1 MNTFGSSLSRV
12 AVIGN
17 YLPRQCGIATFTT
30 DLCESIVAQY
40 PDLTCLALPVN
51 DRPDGYAYPERV
63 RFELAQHDLTSYQR
77 AADFLNMNNIEVVC
91 LQHEYGI
98 FGGPAGSHILAL
110 LRELRMP
117 VVTTLHGT
125 DVTLL
130 SQDRTLFDLVRFGL
144 LHSDAVTAV
153 SRSLAA
159 QTEARFGLERPIH
172 CIHNFV
178 DPHVFRPAER
188 PDLRRALAPNGEPIL
203 LHVSNFRPVKR
214 VADVLRVFARV
225 RTKVAARLVLVGE
238 GPDAWEARQL
248 TETLGIA
255 PHVVFLG
262 KQDDVVPLYQV
273 ADLFLLPSQQ
283 ESFGLAALEAM
294 ACGVPVI
301 ASDAGGIPEVV
312 LDGETGFLRPV
323 GDVEGMAEAAVRV
336 LSDDALHQRLSRQAV
351 ARARSAFS
359 MADKVKEYERL
370 YQSLC
375 EGEPV

>member
-1 MNTFGSSLSRV
+1 MRIGISCHPTVGGSGALAAELGKALGRRGHEVHFIVSDIPFRLGAFDPHVQVHEVDVVSYPVWRT
-12 AVIGN
+12 
-17 YLPRQCGIATFTT
+17 PT
-30 DLCESIVAQY
+30 DLALAAWMARVMEQHRIDVLHVHY
-40 PDLTCLALPVN
+40 ALPFAVCAFLA
-51 DRPDGYAYPERV
+51 RQMAPRRRV
-63 RFELAQHDLTSYQR
+63 
-77 AADFLNMNNIEVVC
+77 
-91 LQHEYGI
+91 
-98 FGGPAGSHILAL
+98 
-110 LRELRMP
+110 P

-312 LDGETGFLRPV
+312 RDGETGFLRPV

>member
-1 MNTFGSSLSRV
+1 MRIGISCHPTVGGSGALAAELGKALGRRGHEV
-12 AVIGN
+12 H
-17 YLPRQCGIATFTT
+17 F
-30 DLCESIVAQY
+30 IVSDIPFRLGAFDPHVQVHEVDVVSY
-40 PDLTCLALPVN
+40 PVWRTPIDLALAAWMARVMEQHRI
-51 DRPDGYAYPERV
+51 DVLHVHYALPFAVCAFLARQMAPRRRV
-63 RFELAQHDLTSYQR
+63 
-77 AADFLNMNNIEVVC
+77 
-91 LQHEYGI
+91 
-98 FGGPAGSHILAL
+98 
-110 LRELRMP
+110 P

-178 DPHVFRPAER
+178 DPHVFRPAEL

-238 GPDAWEARQL
+238 GPDAWEVRQL

-312 LDGETGFLRPV
+312 RDGETGFLRPV
-323 GDVEGMAEAAVRV
+323 GDVEGMAQAAVRV

-359 MADKVKEYERL
+359 MADKVAEYERL

>member
-1 MNTFGSSLSRV
+1 MRIGISCHPTVGGSGALAAELGKALGRRGHEVHFIVSDIPFRLGAFDPHVQVHEVDVVSYPVWRT
-12 AVIGN
+12 
-17 YLPRQCGIATFTT
+17 PT
-30 DLCESIVAQY
+30 DLALAAWMARVMEQHRIDVLHVHY
-40 PDLTCLALPVN
+40 ALPFAVCAFLA
-51 DRPDGYAYPERV
+51 RQMAPRRRV
-63 RFELAQHDLTSYQR
+63 
-77 AADFLNMNNIEVVC
+77 
-91 LQHEYGI
+91 
-98 FGGPAGSHILAL
+98 
-110 LRELRMP
+110 P

>member
-1 MNTFGSSLSRV
+1 MRIGISCHPTVGGSGALAAELGKALGRRGHEVHFIVSDIPFRLGAFDPHVQVHEVDVVSYPVWRT
-12 AVIGN
+12 
-17 YLPRQCGIATFTT
+17 PT
-30 DLCESIVAQY
+30 DLALAAWMARVMEQHRIDVLHVHY
-40 PDLTCLALPVN
+40 ALPFAVCAFLA
-51 DRPDGYAYPERV
+51 RQMAPRRRV
-63 RFELAQHDLTSYQR
+63 
-77 AADFLNMNNIEVVC
+77 
-91 LQHEYGI
+91 
-98 FGGPAGSHILAL
+98 
-110 LRELRMP
+110 P

-312 LDGETGFLRPV
+312 RDGETGFLRPV
-323 GDVEGMAEAAVRV
+323 GDVEGMAQAAVRV
-336 LSDDALHQRLSRQAV
+336 LSDDALHQRVSRQAV